1 MKRTDGVAEEI
12 KMALENVPGIRY
24 AFICDSFANNPED
37 HEREVDIIVLG
48 GPDLVEMDEVI
59 SEAEEKLGRPFL
71 ITSFTVRE
79 FQERIKVK
87 DEAILRT
94 LQGPKIMLLGNEEEM
109 RTTLG
114 AEV

>member
-12 KMALENVPGIRY
+12 KMALENVPGIQY
-24 AFICDSFANNPED
+24 AFMYDSFATNQAD
-37 HEREVDIIVLG
+37 HGREVDIIVLG

-59 SEAEEKLGRPFL
+59 SWAEERLGRPFF

-87 DEAILRT
+87 DEAILRA
-94 LQGPKIMLLGNEEEM
+94 LQRPKIMLLGNEEEM
-109 RTTLG
+109 KTTLG